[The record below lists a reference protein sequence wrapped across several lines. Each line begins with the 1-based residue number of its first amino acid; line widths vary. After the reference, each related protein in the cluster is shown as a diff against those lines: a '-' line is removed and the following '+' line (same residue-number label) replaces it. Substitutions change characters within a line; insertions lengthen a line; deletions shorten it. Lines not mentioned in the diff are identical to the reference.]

1 MKTTLLIGII
11 VCVLTLI
18 GVLIH
23 SIKKKSINLPEIIV
37 GVTAA
42 ILSVL
47 LAFTFSGETKE
58 NNETSINISNTESAI
73 LTTDGNGKT
82 ESTENSNEATSEQAS
97 EESNTSY
104 TESVNENEND
114 TQSTT
119 DNTNDEHL
127 NHTAESSSEQENKIK
142 IVPLY
147 ETKTYLQEGSITREE
162 ITSDPRGNTY
172 SNAYVFWAEYFSLN
186 TGGGYYDKPY
196 LEKYLGGKYSDL
208 SLKIIPHKDFD
219 KYNKNVEAYIK
230 IYADEKLIY
239 TSDSITRKT
248 DCAEVSLSIEN
259 VNYLRIELNA
269 GTDLTNYYNQYSVMV
284 YDAKLTIK

>member
-1 MKTTLLIGII
+1 MKAALLFGII

-23 SIKKKSINLPEIIV
+23 SIKKKSINLPEIII

-47 LAFTFSGETKE
+47 LAFTFNGETKG
-58 NNETSINISNTESAI
+58 NNETSLNNSNTESAI
-73 LTTDGNGKT
+73 LTSDGNDKT
-82 ESTENSNEATSEQAS
+82 ESTANSNESTSEQAS

-104 TESVNENEND
+104 TESVNESEND
-114 TQSTT
+114 TQSST
-119 DNTNDEHL
+119 DNTDDERQ
-127 NHTAESSSEQENKIK
+127 NQTTENSSDQENKTK
-142 IVPLY
+142 IVPLS

-172 SNAYVFWAEYFSLN
+172 SNAYVFWAEYFTLN

-208 SLKIIPHKDFD
+208 SLKIIPYKDFD
-219 KYNKNVEAYIK
+219 KYNKNVEAYVK

-239 TSDSITRKT
+239 TSANITRKT
-248 DCAEVSLSIEN
+248 DCEEVNLSIED

-269 GTDLTNYYNQYSVMV
+269 GTDLTNYYKQYSVII
-284 YDAKLTIK
+284 YDAKLITE

>member
-1 MKTTLLIGII
+1 MKNVLLILIFCCIG
-11 VCVLTLI
+11 VLI

-23 SIKKKSINLPEIIV
+23 SIKNKSINLPEIII

-42 ILSVL
+42 ILSFL

-58 NNETSINISNTESAI
+58 NNETSIIFPSTESTI
-73 LTTDGNGKT
+73 LTTSGDDKT
-82 ESTENSNEATSEQAS
+82 ESTENSIEATDEQSS

-114 TQSTT
+114 TQSAT

-127 NHTAESSSEQENKIK
+127 NYTAESSSEQENKIK

-196 LEKYLGGKYSDL
+196 LEKYLGRKYSDL
-208 SLKIIPHKDFD
+208 SLKIIPYKDFD

-239 TSDSITRKT
+239 TSDRITRKT
-248 DCAEVSLSIEN
+248 DCVEVSLSIED

-284 YDAKLTIK
+284 YDAKLTTK